1 MEQQFAELN
10 SLRDMY
16 RNCICLLEIG
26 GIGLFYEF
34 YQNKSLDDLLSTD
47 SVVFGKMDQL
57 LVGQKY
63 RIISR
68 FLSPFFV

>member
-34 YQNKSLDDLLSTD
+34 YHNKSLDDLLSTD
-47 SVVFGKMDQL
+47 SVVFEKMGQL
-57 LVGQKY
+57 LVGQTY
-63 RIISR
+63 RIISI

>member
-34 YQNKSLDDLLSTD
+34 YHNKSLDDLLSTD
-47 SVVFGKMDQL
+47 SVVFGKMGQL
-57 LVGQKY
+57 LVGQTY
-63 RIISR
+63 RIISI

>member
-34 YQNKSLDDLLSTD
+34 YRNKSLDDLLSTD
-47 SVVFGKMDQL
+47 SVVFGKMGQL
-57 LVGQKY
+57 LVGQTY
-63 RIISR
+63 RIISI